1 MNNFATSTLS
11 NEGFAKG
18 FAVEALQ
25 HFCSNQVTG
34 RLQIVWREVSWI
46 IRLQNGKITYARHS
60 IEPFDNLI
68 CHLRNMSYEVPSL
81 TKEFRA
87 KISDLFEDVSIA
99 KQELLDADE
108 ISYQCNEYEALC
120 WLLNHQH
127 LKPEQ
132 MSAMVQKMTKES
144 TELLFWLDEVNYKFS
159 DRLDNPQNFCAI
171 DLSSLVSNTHQR
183 FRLWQFLAPQV
194 WSPYQRPYYFGQSKK
209 QKELLPEMK
218 MQEKFSTILKGFSF
232 RQLAILMKQ
241 DELKI
246 AGGLLPYMAE
256 EVVILR
262 DPQPPFDKLPR
273 VPAQLSAPLLRA
285 IEALKE
291 APPEAPSPI
300 TQRQVAAI
308 ATPQHQENLIEN
320 VDDQTSYTIAC
331 VDDSPTV
338 LTEIGRFLKD
348 SNLKFFA
355 INDSLKAPMQI
366 LKLKPDLIL
375 LDVNMP
381 KVDGY
386 KLCSLLR
393 NNPAL
398 KSVPIVMV
406 TGNTGIIDR
415 AKAKIAGSTDYLTK
429 PFTQEGLLKMVF
441 RHLT

>member
-1 MNNFATSTLS
+1 MNDFAVTTLS
-11 NEGFAKG
+11 NQGFTKG
-18 FAVEALQ
+18 YTVDALQ
-25 HFCSNQVTG
+25 HFCKNQVTG
-34 RLQIVWREVSWI
+34 KLQILWQEVYWI

-60 IEPFDNLI
+60 IEPFDNLL

-81 TKEFRA
+81 TKEFR
-87 KISDLFEDVSIA
+87 SQVTQLFEDAPNQSEFDDVSF
-99 KQELLDADE
+99 
-108 ISYQCNEYEALC
+108 QCNEYEALC
-120 WLLNHQH
+120 WLVNENH
-127 LKPEQ
+127 LKSTQ
-132 MSAMVQKMTKES
+132 MKAMAEKMTKEAM
-144 TELLFWLDEVNYKFS
+144 EILFWLPEVNYKFS
-159 DRLDNPQNFCAI
+159 DRLDNHQNFCNLELGDI
-171 DLSSLVSNTHQR
+171 VSYTHQR

-194 WSPYQRPYYFGQSKK
+194 FSPYQRPYYFGQSKK

-218 MQEKFSTILKGFSF
+218 LQERFSTILKGFSF

-241 DELKI
+241 DELKV
-246 AGGLLPYMAE
+246 AGGLLPYIAE
-256 EVVILR
+256 EVVVLR
-262 DPQPPFDKLPR
+262 DPQPPFNKLPK
-273 VPAQLSAPLLRA
+273 VPNQLPELLLKVIAPSIPKVPITATITAPLEEA
-285 IEALKE
+285 IEN
-291 APPEAPSPI
+291 I
-300 TQRQVAAI
+300 T
-308 ATPQHQENLIEN
+308 
-320 VDDQTSYTIAC
+320 VDETTYTIAC

-355 INDSLKAPMQI
+355 ISDSLKAPMQI

-398 KSVPIVMV
+398 KNIPIVMV

-415 AKAKIAGSTDYLTK
+415 AKAKIAGSSDYLTK

-441 RHLT
+441 RHLS

>member
-1 MNNFATSTLS
+1 MNNFATTTLS
-11 NEGFAKG
+11 NKG
-18 FAVEALQ
+18 FTKGSPVEALQ
-25 HFCSNQVTG
+25 HFCKNLVSG
-34 RLQIVWREVSWI
+34 RLQVLWREVSWI
-46 IRLQNGKITYARHS
+46 IRLENGKVTYARHS

-68 CHLRNMSYEVPSL
+68 CHLRDMSYTVPTL

-87 KISDLFEDVSIA
+87 KLTDLFEDMSIA
-99 KQELLDADE
+99 REELLDAEE
-108 ISYQCNEYEALC
+108 ITYQCNEYEALC
-120 WLLNHQH
+120 WLLNQQH
-127 LKPEQ
+127 LKPDQ
-132 MSAMVQKMTKES
+132 MAAMVEKMTKES
-144 TELLFWLDEVNYKFS
+144 LELLFWVDEVYYKFS
-159 DRLDNPQNFCAI
+159 DRLDNPQSLCKLE
-171 DLSSLVSNTHQR
+171 LSTIIAYVQQR

-218 MQEKFSTILKGFSF
+218 LQEKFSTILKGFSF
-232 RQLAILMKQ
+232 KQLAILMRQ
-241 DELKI
+241 NDLKI

-262 DPQPPFDKLPR
+262 DPQPPFNKLPK
-273 VPAQLSAPLLRA
+273 VPAQLSEPLRIVTTISTQSSQPQNVPA
-285 IEALKE
+285 EVALSPQ
-291 APPEAPSPI
+291 PP
-300 TQRQVAAI
+300 
-308 ATPQHQENLIEN
+308 ENLIANIEVN
-320 VDDQTSYTIAC
+320 ETNYTVAC

-338 LTEIGRFLKD
+338 LTEIGRFLKS
-348 SNLKFFA
+348 SNLKFYAF
-355 INDSLKAPMQI
+355 NDPLKAPMQI

-386 KLCSLLR
+386 KLCGLLR
-393 NNPAL
+393 NNAAL
-398 KSVPIVMV
+398 KNVPIVMV

>member
-1 MNNFATSTLS
+1 MNNFATTTLS
-11 NEGFAKG
+11 NKG
-18 FAVEALQ
+18 FSKGSPVLALQ
-25 HFCSNQVTG
+25 HFCKNQVTG
-34 RLQIVWREVSWI
+34 RLQVLWHEVSWV
-46 IRLQNGKITYARHS
+46 IRLENGKVTYVRHS

-68 CHLRNMSYEVPSL
+68 CHLRDMSYGIPTL

-87 KISDLFEDVSIA
+87 KVTDLFEDMSNA
-99 KQELLDADE
+99 REELLDAEE
-108 ISYQCNEYEALC
+108 ITYQCNEYEALC
-120 WLLNHQH
+120 WLLNQQH
-127 LKPEQ
+127 LKPTQ
-132 MSAMVQKMTKES
+132 MATMVEKMTKES
-144 TELLFWLDEVNYKFS
+144 IELLFWVDEVNYKFS
-159 DRLDNPQNFCAI
+159 DRLDNPQSLCKLE
-171 DLSSLVSNTHQR
+171 LSTLIAYVQQR

-218 MQEKFSTILKGFSF
+218 LQEKFSTILKGFSF
-232 RQLAILMKQ
+232 KQLAILMRQ
-241 DELKI
+241 DDVKV

-256 EVVILR
+256 EVVVLR
-262 DPQPPFDKLPR
+262 DPQPPFNKLPK
-273 VPAQLSAPLLRA
+273 VPTQLSAPLKL
-285 IEALKE
+285 IT
-291 APPEAPSPI
+291 APPAVNSQSSQSPNA
-300 TQRQVAAI
+300 TSAVALN
-308 ATPQHQENLIEN
+308 PKPPENLIADIE
-320 VDDQTSYTIAC
+320 VDETTYTIAC

-348 SNLKFFA
+348 SNLKFYAF
-355 INDSLKAPMQI
+355 NDPLKAPMQI

-386 KLCSLLR
+386 KLCGLLR
-393 NNPAL
+393 NNAAL
-398 KSVPIVMV
+398 KNIPIVMV

>member
-1 MNNFATSTLS
+1 
-11 NEGFAKG
+11 
-18 FAVEALQ
+18 
-25 HFCSNQVTG
+25 
-34 RLQIVWREVSWI
+34 
-46 IRLQNGKITYARHS
+46 
-60 IEPFDNLI
+60 
-68 CHLRNMSYEVPSL
+68 
-81 TKEFRA
+81 
-87 KISDLFEDVSIA
+87 
-99 KQELLDADE
+99 
-108 ISYQCNEYEALC
+108 
-120 WLLNHQH
+120 
-127 LKPEQ
+127 
-132 MSAMVQKMTKES
+132 
-144 TELLFWLDEVNYKFS
+144 
-159 DRLDNPQNFCAI
+159 
-171 DLSSLVSNTHQR
+171 
-183 FRLWQFLAPQV
+183 
-194 WSPYQRPYYFGQSKK
+194 
-209 QKELLPEMK
+209 
-218 MQEKFSTILKGFSF
+218 
-232 RQLAILMKQ
+232 MKQ

-246 AGGLLPYMAE
+246 AGGLLPYLAE

-273 VPAQLSAPLLRA
+273 VPAQLSPPLVRA

-291 APPEAPSPI
+291 IPKPEARKQT
-300 TQRQVAAI
+300 TQRQVTAI
-308 ATPQHQENLIEN
+308 APPTEPQENLIEN
-320 VDDQTSYTIAC
+320 IEVDQTTYTIAC

-338 LTEIGRFLKD
+338 LTEIGRFLRD
-348 SNLKFFA
+348 SNLKFVA

-398 KSVPIVMV
+398 KNIPIVMV

>member
-1 MNNFATSTLS
+1 MNNFATATLS
-11 NEGFAKG
+11 NKG
-18 FAVEALQ
+18 FTKGSPVGALQ
-25 HFCSNQVTG
+25 HFCSNQTSG
-34 RLQIVWREVSWI
+34 RLQVVWRDVTWI
-46 IRLQNGKITYARHS
+46 IRLENGKITYARHS
-60 IEPFDNLI
+60 VEPFDNLI
-68 CHLRNMSYEVPSL
+68 CHLRLMSFEVPSL
-81 TKEFRA
+81 TKEFR
-87 KISDLFEDVSIA
+87 SRVSELFEDVSVA
-99 KQELLDADE
+99 KQELLDTEE
-108 ISYQCNEYEALC
+108 ITYQCNEYEALC
-120 WLLNHQH
+120 WLLNQGH
-127 LKPEQ
+127 LTPEQ
-132 MSAMVQKMTKES
+132 MKVMVQRMTKES
-144 TELLFWLDEVNYKFS
+144 LELLFWLDEVNYKFS
-159 DRLDNPQNFCAI
+159 DRLDIPQSLCHLE
-171 DLSSLVSNTHQR
+171 LSALIAHTQQR
-183 FRLWQFLAPQV
+183 YRLWQFLSPQV

-218 MQEKFSTILKGFSF
+218 LQEKFSTILKGFSF

-256 EVVILR
+256 EVVVLR
-262 DPQPPFDKLPR
+262 DPQAPFDKLPR
-273 VPAQLSAPLLRA
+273 VPAEL
-285 IEALKE
+285 
-291 APPEAPSPI
+291 PSVLV
-300 TQRQVAAI
+300 QAI
-308 ATPQHQENLIEN
+308 ATKSAPTTAPIGEKPEPVANLIKDIKVEE
-320 VDDQTSYTIAC
+320 TTYTIAC

-381 KVDGY
+381 KIDGY

-398 KSVPIVMV
+398 KNVPIIMV

-441 RHLT
+441 KHLS